1 MTDVQGA
8 TQGAAEKP
16 CRNGRKYRND
26 LTAERLRELLTYFE
40 ETGEFQVEG

>member
-26 LTAERLRELLTYFE
+26 LTAESIARAAHVF
-40 ETGEFQVEG
+40 GEI